1 MSVTED
7 STKIKSPIEEPV
19 INYLNMR
26 TSGALLVTGN
36 WGSGKTYHLKKYVFP
51 LIKSKTDFLPIMVSL
66 YGETD
71 KSGIARKVF
80 FEYANT
86 IGGNV
91 KFNTASWVKVGKN
104 IAEAIPLF
112 KKYVDINKLIAGAEE
127 NLFRFLPSNKL
138 LICFDDFE
146 RMSEKIKPDDFLGL
160 INDLVE
166 NKGCK
171 VLVVTNE
178 TKIGIAIEYKEKTI
192 ERTIHFSP
200 DLSEI
205 LNEII
210 KEYPQ
215 NDFSRYLDKNK
226 IFLLETLTVNNHP
239 GKKTGKDLKESLS
252 NIRTLKF
259 ALDHFRI
266 VFEILITGGEV
277 TELQGKQLKNIWIF
291 ILSISIEFRKPKNIS
306 YEDKQG
312 LDTPT
317 SEVIDFDFSQGIAT
331 EIKDISENAHEEVDM
346 TFSNGFRDKYYKRF
360 SEQYIYYD
368 ELYSL
373 ITAGKTINKEVFNK
387 NLEESFKISEGQ
399 INPAHEILSSL
410 MRDIWEFG
418 DTELKT
424 NLNELLKYYEEGV
437 LEDIPSYL
445 NATLYFTIFKDIIG
459 VNDVDI
465 VTRAKKGLDI
475 FFERIKFSNYNK
487 YHINTVL
494 GSFDRAEHKPVIEYI
509 NEKLRAIDLE
519 KEKERVSEFKQLFDS
534 DFLSFVDELSIDRII
549 DTPSRAEL
557 QLLETEKVKSKMLS
571 LTPKEA
577 KELKAFVSDRYLKSS
592 DITGLVEELLFLEN
606 LKKGISERDFSQK
619 TFTNKIIEEA
629 IPVIEKAEEKLSAA
643 ANAYLDT
650 EEVIDE

>member
-1 MSVTED
+1 MDITNGSLKT
-7 STKIKSPIEEPV
+7 KSPIEEPV
-19 INYLNMR
+19 LNYLNMR

-51 LIKSKTDFLPIMVSL
+51 LVKSKTDFLPVMVSL

-86 IGGNV
+86 IGGKV

-127 NLFRFLPSNKL
+127 NLLRFLPSNKL

-146 RMSEKIKPDDFLGL
+146 RMSDKIKPDDFLGL

-178 TKIGIAIEYKEKTI
+178 TKIGIAVEYKEKTI

-200 DLSEI
+200 DLSET
-205 LNEII
+205 LDGLI
-210 KEYPQ
+210 KEYSQ
-215 NDFSRYLDKNK
+215 NDFGRYLDENK
-226 IFLLETLTVNNHP
+226 DFLLETLTVNGNHD
-239 GKKTGKDLKESLS
+239 KTIERDLKESLS

-259 ALDHFRI
+259 ALEHFRS
-266 VFEILITGGEV
+266 VFETFIVKGEF
-277 TELQGKQLKNIWIF
+277 TELQRKQLRNIWVF
-291 ILSISIEFRKPKNIS
+291 ILSVSIEFRKPKSIS
-306 YEDKQG
+306 YEEKKG
-312 LDTPT
+312 LDTHT
-317 SEVIDFDFSQGIAT
+317 SEVIEFDFSQGIAT
-331 EIKDISENAHEEVDM
+331 DIKDVSENDQEEADK
-346 TFSNGFRDKYYKRF
+346 TFSGDFRKKYYKRLF
-360 SEQYIYYD
+360 EEYIYYD

-373 ITAGKTINKEVFNK
+373 ITAGKTINREVFNK

-399 INPAHEILSSL
+399 INPAHEILSAL

-418 DTELKT
+418 DIELKT
-424 NLNELLKYYEEGV
+424 NLNRLLEYYEEGV

-445 NATLYFTIFKDIIG
+445 NATAYFTIFKDIIE
-459 VNDVDI
+459 VNDTDI
-465 VTRAKKGLDI
+465 ILRARKGLDI

-494 GSFDRAEHKPVIEYI
+494 GSFNRPEHKPVIHYI
-509 NEKLRAIDLE
+509 QEKLQEVDLE
-519 KEKERVSEFKQLFDS
+519 KERERRDRIKQLFEY
-534 DFLSFVDELSIDRII
+534 DFLSFIEMLSDEHLG
-549 DTPSRAEL
+549 DTRSRAEL
-557 QLLETEKVKSKMLS
+557 QFLDKGKVKSKTLS
-571 LTPKEA
+571 LIPKEA
-577 KELKAFVSDRYLKSS
+577 NELKEFISSRYLKSS
-592 DITGLVEELLFLEN
+592 DITGLVEELLFLKN
-606 LKKGISERDFSQK
+606 LKEGISERDFTQK
-619 TFTNKIIEEA
+619 TFTNKIIEEDV
-629 IPVIEKAEEKLSAA
+629 IPAMEKAEKRITEVL
-643 ANAYLDT
+643 NASKGT
-650 EEVIDE
+650 ED